1 MKILVTGATG
11 RIGPHVIDQL
21 LAEGIDC
28 RIAGLEPSS
37 PWKNVD
43 WVQLDLCNADQDK
56 IDSAVLGVDVIIH
69 LAAELK
75 EIALMNEVNVEA
87 TNKLGLSAEKLGVK
101 RFVYASS
108 VCVYGFPR
116 IRIINEQSPT
126 LDVNGRLDH
135 PYAAD
140 RYLYDYAV
148 TKLRGEVGLSAVLK
162 RCELVILRFACVND
176 EKQQRE
182 VLNIGIA
189 NFLWR
194 ANRNAH
200 YIYVKDI
207 ADAVCYSSHKMK
219 LSSGREVFIVSEDN
233 MPDNTTGALF
243 VACGKHRVMYKILLF
258 LKPVISVLD
267 DLKDRMK
274 YRSWKM
280 GYPVGRVIYSPAKLL
295 SSGYKHKFGIR
306 RIQYQLASSISE
318 K

>member
-28 RIAGLEPSS
+28 RIAGLESSS
-37 PWKNVD
+37 PWKNAE
-43 WVQLDLCNADQDK
+43 WVQLDLCNADQEK

-75 EIALMNEVNVEA
+75 KISLMNEVNVEA
-87 TNKLGLSAEKLGVK
+87 TKKLGLAAERLGVK

-108 VCVYGFPR
+108 ICVYGFPR

-135 PYAAD
+135 PYAAE

-148 TKLRGEVGLSAVLK
+148 TKLRGEMVLSEILK

-182 VLNIGIA
+182 VLNIGVA

-207 ADAVCYSSHKMK
+207 ADVVCYGSYKMK
-219 LSSGREVFIVSEDN
+219 LNSIREVFIVSEDGI
-233 MPDNTTGALF
+233 PDNTTGALF
-243 VACGKHRVMYKILLF
+243 VACGKYRVTYKFLLF
-258 LKPVISVLD
+258 LKPLFSVLD
-267 DLKDRMK
+267 DLKDRIK
-274 YRSWKM
+274 YRSWRM
-280 GYPVGRVIYSPAKLL
+280 GYPVGRVLYSPAKLL
-295 SSGYKHKFGIR
+295 SSGYSYKFGIK
-306 RIQYQLASSISE
+306 RIQCEVASSL